1 MQTKYQLWVLKP
13 EMFMVEICRE
23 FACFER
29 HAFYEANILING
41 DTQLCSRTDGVN
53 MSIDFQA

>member
-1 MQTKYQLWVLKP
+1 MGVKT